1 LKNLTSNDLRRTFC
15 SRLYW
20 MGCNPVF
27 VEYLMGHAVN
37 GIHSHYLVHNLSEIY
52 EELAGI
58 EEKKKQKSWHTVGIP
73 EEKLVAVERV

>member
-1 LKNLTSNDLRRTFC
+1 
-15 SRLYW
+15 